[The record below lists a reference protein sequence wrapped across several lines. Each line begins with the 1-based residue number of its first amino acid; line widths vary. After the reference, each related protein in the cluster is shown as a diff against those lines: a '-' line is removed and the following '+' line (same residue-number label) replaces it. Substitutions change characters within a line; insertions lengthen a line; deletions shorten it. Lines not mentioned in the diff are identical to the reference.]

1 MDHRDSFLQ
10 SRVPWSTEPSLKDM
24 SQEVGV
30 DYDRLID
37 GIKKN
42 KSDTE
47 IAGELAVSEKIIYHL
62 RDHFYSHGIHS
73 IMGQD

>member
-1 MDHRDSFLQ
+1 MDQGDSFLQ

-24 SQEVGV
+24 AQEVGV

-37 GIKKN
+37 GIKED

-47 IAGELAVSEKIIYHL
+47 IADELAVSEKLIYHL
-62 RDHFYSHGIHS
+62 RDHFYTHGIHS